1 MPLVIGLTMDV
12 LTKDQRKRNMQ
23 AIRCKNTLIE
33 VKLAKALFALGL
45 RYRRNDKTVPG
56 KPDITF
62 KRLKIAIFCDS
73 EYFHGKDWDKEKHRI
88 KTNTEFWH
96 NKIENNIQRDKQVN
110 DDLLKNN
117 WKVLRFWGREVQ
129 KELDFCIKEITRVIE
144 ERKNDK
150 VFRIKEK
157 IQDSGR

>member
-1 MPLVIGLTMDV
+1 MDV

-23 AIRCKNTLIE
+23 AIRSKNTRIE
-33 VKLAKALFALGL
+33 ERLSKSLFALGY
-45 RYRRNDKTVPG
+45 RYRRNDKTVFG

-73 EYFHGKDWDKEKHRI
+73 EYFHGKDWEKEKLRI

-96 NKIENNIQRDKQVN
+96 TKIESNIQRDKLVN
-110 DDLLKNN
+110 DELLKNN
-117 WKVLRFWGREVQ
+117 WKVLRFWGGDIQ
-129 KELDFCIKEITRVIE
+129 KKLDFCIFEIIRVIE

-150 VFRIKEK
+150 VFRIKDK
-157 IQDSGR
+157 I